1 MKLLIAICE
10 HTVIAAN
17 GDPTGEHKKACKEC
31 PINHAYHLKPSGGFP
46 MVCMS
51 PALPEAQAFLNDPAY
66 QYTIECGNH
75 LYDNSTAGRAA

>member
-31 PINHAYHLKPSGGFP
+31 PINHVYRLHPSGGFP
-46 MVCMS
+46 MICMS
-51 PALPEAQAFLNDPAY
+51 PASPEAQAFLNDLSFS
-66 QYTIECGNH
+66 N
-75 LYDNSTAGRAA
+75 GRFIPIDPIGH